1 MLFPY
6 YLTFEGKELIE
17 LIAKAHYQVQ
27 ENISWCSDGK
37 YAGAVIHENKTF
49 FICTKNILK
58 GVNANQYLNE
68 TVYHEAVHVVQSCRG
83 MKPIGIPLNK
93 MPLSSNKI
101 EDINKSIDA
110 FKKHLPIE
118 PLLNSLLIIFNS
130 IYNALFV
137 IDNVDIFLGN
147 INKLDEQYSDDFVY
161 FSFIRGDFGIKLS
174 KEQIEKYNLSFFH
187 QDSDKSY

>member
-1 MLFPY
+1 MLFSY
-6 YLTFEGKELIE
+6 YLTFEGKQLIE
-17 LIAKAHYQVQ
+17 LISKAHYQVQ

-68 TVYHEAVHVVQSCRG
+68 TVYHEAVHVVQSCKG

-101 EDINKSIDA
+101 EDINKSISLT
-110 FKKHLPIE
+110 KKPSTQRMEHEAYWLE
-118 PLLNSLLIIFNS
+118 
-130 IYNALFV
+130 
-137 IDNVDIFLGN
+137 
-147 INKLDEQYSDDFVY
+147 NKPKETIKY
-161 FSFIRGDFGIKLS
+161 FHKFCF
-174 KEQIEKYNLSFFH
+174 
-187 QDSDKSY
+187 